1 MKEVKDMLVDYCFEL
16 ACNGYVFVEDEEGK
30 DLRQIRVY
38 LESQTDDEVIDY
50 LGVFSV
56 EEAEA
61 YGYDTF

>member
-16 ACNGYVFVEDEEGK
+16 ARNGYVFVEDEEGK
-30 DLRQIRVY
+30 NLRQIRAY
-38 LESQTDDEVIDY
+38 LESQTNDEVIDY

>member
-1 MKEVKDMLVDYCFEL
+1 MLVDYCFEL
-16 ACNGYVFVEDEEGK
+16 ACNGYVFVEDEEVK

>member
-1 MKEVKDMLVDYCFEL
+1 MLVDYCFEL

>member
-30 DLRQIRVY
+30 DPRQIRAY

>member
-1 MKEVKDMLVDYCFEL
+1 MLVDYCFKL
-16 ACNGYVFVEDEEGK
+16 AYGGYVFVEDEEGK
-30 DLRQIRVY
+30 DLRQIRAY

-61 YGYDTF
+61 YYGYDTF

>member
-1 MKEVKDMLVDYCFEL
+1 MLVDYCFEL

-30 DLRQIRVY
+30 DLRQIRTY

>member
-1 MKEVKDMLVDYCFEL
+1 MKEVKDMLVVYCFEL

-30 DLRQIRVY
+30 DLRQIRAY